1 VPADRA
7 DPQAR
12 SQERVE
18 QVQADELTVLAKD
31 SAAGEANAAPP
42 PGAPPSAAPDNS
54 FAQSAQ
60 TLGAVQYGSLV
71 ADDRTFAGQAP
82 GQVDTA
88 PPVAGDF
95 LGVAGAASKAPDDDA
110 RDTPANSGEARGP
123 AMALAQTAQARADAA
138 NIEMRADARGETRT
152 DAGNAQGQAAAGV
165 PAADA
170 APAANHAGPAA
181 EAPVNVS
188 GTDANAPTAAAAS
201 ASAAAPAALN
211 ALLPGLANILNSAA
225 TPAVEAAVQPALN
238 ELRGQLLDR
247 LAQLDRAEAPAP
259 APVSNEPPPDTTASL
274 PELDVA
280 PAAGLEDNA
289 VALDIAAQLTDRDGS
304 ETLGVTIAG
313 VPDGAT
319 LSAGTDL
326 GDGAWLLTPDD
337 LPGLTITPPPD
348 FSGTLT
354 LTVTATSQEG
364 GTTSS
369 VTSDLT
375 VEIEAVADAPSLSVA
390 NASGAEDNAIALD
403 LSASL
408 SDASETLGVTVA
420 GVPDGA
426 TLSAGTDLGDGAWL
440 LTPDDLPGLMI
451 TPPADF
457 SGQIDLTV
465 TATST
470 DGTST
475 SSTTDRK
482 TVE

>member
-1 VPADRA
+1 
-7 DPQAR
+7 
-12 SQERVE
+12 
-18 QVQADELTVLAKD
+18 
-31 SAAGEANAAPP
+31 
-42 PGAPPSAAPDNS
+42 
-54 FAQSAQ
+54 
-60 TLGAVQYGSLV
+60 
-71 ADDRTFAGQAP
+71 
-82 GQVDTA
+82 
-88 PPVAGDF
+88 
-95 LGVAGAASKAPDDDA
+95 
-110 RDTPANSGEARGP
+110 
-123 AMALAQTAQARADAA
+123 M
-138 NIEMRADARGETRT
+138 
-152 DAGNAQGQAAAGV
+152 

-170 APAANHAGPAA
+170 APAADHAGPAA

-188 GTDANAPTAAAAS
+188 GTDANAPAAAAAS

-225 TPAVEAAVQPALN
+225 APAVEAAVQPALN

-337 LPGLTITPPPD
+337 LPGLNLIPPPD

-390 NASGAEDNAIALD
+390 TASGAEDHAIALD

-440 LTPDDLPGLMI
+440 LTPDDLPGLTI

-457 SGQIDLTV
+457 SGRIDLTV

-475 SSTTDRK
+475 SSTTSNL
-482 TVE
+482 TVDVEGVADTPSLSVANASGAKITRSRSIFG